1 MKKQYLKPTTAIVKI
16 DAEPVLAG
24 SVVIGVSNSSTIESN
39 GDLGGN
45 EWNRSKDNVWDDDEE
60 DW

>member
-16 DAEPVLAG
+16 DAEPILAV
-24 SVVIGVSNSSTIESN
+24 SDTVIGIPNGNIESN
-39 GDLGGN
+39 EDIGGN
-45 EWNRSKDNVWDDDEE
+45 QWNRSKDNVWDDDEE